1 MTGVLTKKREI
12 WTQTHTYTG
21 RTPCEDE
28 GRHPG
33 DISIS
38 QGTPK
43 IANKP
48 PEARG
53 EAWDR
58 ISLTAL
64 RSNWPC
70 WQSQTCSFQNHE
82 RLHFCCL
89 SHPVCGAL
97 KWQLWQTNTF
107 RRQRDCIFHVFR
119 EAVTDL
125 ICKSEVSQDSPAA
138 RKSPL
143 SEATSDLGGSTERA
157 QCPTPSRSPTEKPG
171 VGTRAGASEEA
182 FFLSCLWVLLAF
194 ALWDLLCL

>member
-1 MTGVLTKKREI
+1 MTGVVTKKRDI
-12 WTQTHTYTG
+12 WTQAHPYTG

-28 GRHPG
+28 RRLRG
-33 DISIS
+33 DASTS
-38 QGTPK
+38 QGTAK
-43 IANKP
+43 RASKP

-53 EAWDR
+53 EARDR

-64 RSNWPC
+64 RSNRPC
-70 WQSQTCSFQNHE
+70 WQSQTCSSQNHE

-125 ICKSEVSQDSPAA
+125 ICKSKVSQDSPAA

-157 QCPTPSRSPTEKPG
+157 QCPTASRSPTGKPG
-171 VGTRAGASEEA
+171 VGSRAVAS
-182 FFLSCLWVLLAF
+182 
-194 ALWDLLCL
+194 